1 MTSSSRPRNTH
12 SVTAEINS
20 HVQLGPGESIFDLAE
35 RAFDS
40 PIHIL
45 VNLASVLNRTA
56 PPLPTPPWRPHLRGE
71 GVWRVCMHQGGGKP
85 LEVRRRKVDHSADDV
100 AGGGAR
106 ARV

>member
-1 MTSSSRPRNTH
+1 MTSSSRPRSTH

-20 HVQLGPGESIFDLAE
+20 RVRLGPGEFIFDSAQ

-45 VNLASVLNRTA
+45 VNSVSVLDGTT
-56 PPLPTPPWRPHLRGE
+56 PPSPTPPWRPYLRGE
-71 GVWRVCMHQGGGKP
+71 GVRRVRMHQGGGEP
-85 LEVRRRKVDHSADDV
+85 LAVRRRKADHSADDV
-100 AGGGAR
+100 AGGGAQ